1 MRWPCAARAR
11 SPSIPPEHQ
20 ADFNHGLKLFFEEGR
35 ALTGLDHPNVVR
47 VLNFFR
53 ANETVYLVMR
63 FETGQTLRDHIRQ
76 HRGRL
81 SEAFMRKMFSGVL
94 DGLGEV
100 HGHGLLHLDIKPA
113 NIWLRDDGSPV
124 LLDFGAARYAVDIGP
139 PAPRAMYTPGYAAPE
154 QYHGKFTLGPWTDIY
169 AVGACM
175 YAALAGSAPQA
186 ADERMVDDELL
197 PARQRWGMEYSPRL
211 LATIDEC
218 LRLEPATPSATCACA
233 AGVAQH
239 RYRRR
244 QAAGIL
250 AVAHRPQGLV
260 MNYSIIQESRIGGAT
275 STRTVSLAGHRGYR
289 VDGGRRR
296 HGRPPARRGRRAARG
311 RQHRF
316 ASASPRSP
324 GPPGRP
330 GAVPRDALRHAH
342 ESIVRH
348 AAACR
353 IPRPTPRRAP
363 PASPAWSRM
372 ARQAGRM
379 PAIRG
384 FTWSTNRRRTTTNAC
399 CTPVTTAWCSA
410 WSMTAP

>member
-1 MRWPCAARAR
+1 MFSQNNHALPPGCELGGYLIERQLSAGGFSIVYLAHDAAGTPVAIKEYMPNALALRGEGEIV
-11 SPSIPPEHQ
+11 PNIPPEHQ
-20 ADFNHGLKLFFEEGR
+20 GDFNHGLKLFFEEGR

-63 FETGQTLRDHIRQ
+63 FETGHTLRDHIRN

-175 YAALAGSAPQA
+175 YAALAGAAPQA
-186 ADERMVDDELL
+186 ADERMNDDELL

-211 LATIDEC
+211 LATIDDC
-218 LRLEPATPSATCACA
+218 LRLEP
-233 AGVAQH
+233 Q
-239 RYRRR
+239 R
-244 QAAGIL
+244 
-250 AVAHRPQGLV
+250 RPQHARALQATLNNDTAADKPPGSWL
-260 MNYSIIQESRIGGAT
+260 SRIG
-275 STRTVSLAGHRGYR
+275 LRG
-289 VDGGRRR
+289 
-296 HGRPPARRGRRAARG
+296 
-311 RQHRF
+311 
-316 ASASPRSP
+316 
-324 GPPGRP
+324 
-330 GAVPRDALRHAH
+330 
-342 ESIVRH
+342 
-348 AAACR
+348 
-353 IPRPTPRRAP
+353 
-363 PASPAWSRM
+363 W
-372 ARQAGRM
+372 
-379 PAIRG
+379 
-384 FTWSTNRRRTTTNAC
+384 
-399 CTPVTTAWCSA
+399 
-410 WSMTAP
+410 

>member
-1 MRWPCAARAR
+1 MAIKEYMPNSLALRGEGEIVPN
-11 SPSIPPEHQ
+11 IPPEHQ
-20 ADFNHGLKLFFEEGR
+20 SDFNHGLKLFFEEGR

-53 ANETVYLVMR
+53 AHETVYLVMR
-63 FETGQTLRDHIRQ
+63 FETGHTLRDHIRQ

-81 SEAFMRKMFSGVL
+81 SEAFMRKMFSGML

-186 ADERMVDDELL
+186 ADERFADDEML

-218 LRLEPATPSATCACA
+218 LRLDPP
-233 AGVAQH
+233 
-239 RYRRR
+239 R
-244 QAAGIL
+244 
-250 AVAHRPQGLV
+250 RPQHARALQASLNTDTAADQPPGSWL
-260 MNYSIIQESRIGGAT
+260 SRIG
-275 STRTVSLAGHRGYR
+275 LRG
-289 VDGGRRR
+289 
-296 HGRPPARRGRRAARG
+296 
-311 RQHRF
+311 
-316 ASASPRSP
+316 
-324 GPPGRP
+324 
-330 GAVPRDALRHAH
+330 
-342 ESIVRH
+342 
-348 AAACR
+348 
-353 IPRPTPRRAP
+353 
-363 PASPAWSRM
+363 W
-372 ARQAGRM
+372 
-379 PAIRG
+379 
-384 FTWSTNRRRTTTNAC
+384 
-399 CTPVTTAWCSA
+399 
-410 WSMTAP
+410 

>member
-1 MRWPCAARAR
+1 MFSQNNHALPPGCELGGYLIERQLSAGGFSIVYLAHDAAGTPVAIKEYMPNALALRGEGEIV
-11 SPSIPPEHQ
+11 PNIPPEHQ
-20 ADFNHGLKLFFEEGR
+20 GDFNHGLKLFFEEGR

-63 FETGQTLRDHIRQ
+63 FETGHTLRDHIRN

-175 YAALAGSAPQA
+175 YAALAGAAPQA
-186 ADERMVDDELL
+186 ADERMNDDELL

-218 LRLEPATPSATCACA
+218 LRLEP
-233 AGVAQH
+233 Q
-239 RYRRR
+239 R
-244 QAAGIL
+244 
-250 AVAHRPQGLV
+250 RPQHARALQATLNNDTAADKPPGSWL
-260 MNYSIIQESRIGGAT
+260 SRIG
-275 STRTVSLAGHRGYR
+275 LRG
-289 VDGGRRR
+289 
-296 HGRPPARRGRRAARG
+296 
-311 RQHRF
+311 
-316 ASASPRSP
+316 
-324 GPPGRP
+324 
-330 GAVPRDALRHAH
+330 
-342 ESIVRH
+342 
-348 AAACR
+348 
-353 IPRPTPRRAP
+353 
-363 PASPAWSRM
+363 W
-372 ARQAGRM
+372 
-379 PAIRG
+379 
-384 FTWSTNRRRTTTNAC
+384 
-399 CTPVTTAWCSA
+399 
-410 WSMTAP
+410 